1 MTVVVYGK
9 RHCSLCE
16 KALAVLA
23 HLQRDFGYRI
33 DYVDITADPV
43 LSSLYREAI
52 PVVAVNGVEIARG
65 RVTIP
70 AVRSALSAATAQ
82 RQ

>member
-9 RHCSLCE
+9 SECSLCE

-23 HLQRDFGYRI
+23 HLQREFGYRV
-33 DYVDITADPV
+33 DYVDITVDPG
-43 LSSLYREAI
+43 LAALYREAI
-52 PVVAVNGVEIARG
+52 PVVAVDGVEIARG

-70 AVRSALSAATAQ
+70 ALRAALSAVP